1 MKRILILLVSVTVS
15 QPSFAFQQTTPIQ
28 STDDSSTKQSSKPLS
43 ATEETARL
51 SDLIENAV
59 DWYELRS
66 GPESSLVLKSR
77 PVMRWRNVT
86 RGQDGEAMMVIWT
99 DGHRPEAVAS
109 IFPWQENLVH
119 EMDSLSRGRTLRAM
133 DDDAIAWAPQEA
145 GIQFRP
151 IPEAMS
157 PGATP
162 VLRQREMKALAA
174 RFSGVMTGWRSD
186 DSDREELR
194 LLPRQL
200 YRYEI
205 PADQKRSDH
214 VIDGSLLA
222 FVSGTDPE
230 IILVLEAFDDGT
242 IRHWEYACVR
252 ATSGG
257 LEMSLDKTIIWTA
270 VKYPDSTQITK
281 PHMNLQKP
289 IP

>member
-1 MKRILILLVSVTVS
+1 MKRIWILLVFATVTHPAV
-15 QPSFAFQQTTPIQ
+15 AFQQTISIQ
-28 STDDSSTKQSSKPLS
+28 STDDSSPKELSKQLS

-99 DGHRPEAVAS
+99 DGQRPEAMAS
-109 IFPWQENLVH
+109 IYPWQENLVH
-119 EMDSLSRGRTLRAM
+119 EMDSLSRGRNLRAL
-133 DDDAIAWAPQEA
+133 DDGSIVWAPQEV

-151 IPEAMS
+151 VPEAMS
-157 PGATP
+157 PSATP
-162 VLRQREMKALAA
+162 VLRQREMKILAA

-186 DSDREELR
+186 DTDREELR
-194 LLPRQL
+194 LLPRPL

-205 PADQKRSDH
+205 PADKKRSDH

-230 IILVLEAFDDGT
+230 IILVLEAFDDGAS
-242 IRHWEYACVR
+242 RHWEYACVR

-257 LEMSLDKTIIWTA
+257 LEMSLDKTVIWTA
-270 VKYPDSTQITK
+270 QKHPVADQITL
-281 PHMNLQKP
+281 PHMSLRKP
-289 IP
+289 AE